1 MSSITIETTLSK
13 EAWFVAETQLDITEE
28 KGNKGPEVKK
38 YLKAVGLG
46 EGYPWCMAFVYWCV
60 GMAAKKLNLPN
71 PLVKTAGVLD
81 QYARTTLRK
90 MPASSILSMQ
100 PGEIF
105 IFIQD
110 HGKGTGHTG
119 FGMKGNSSVVKTIEG
134 NSNDE
139 GSREGK
145 EVCSLERSIT
155 TFKGII
161 QLP

>member
-1 MSSITIETTLSK
+1 MITIQTTLAQ
-13 EAWFVAETQLDITEE
+13 EALFVAKTQLDITEE
-28 KGNKGPEVKK
+28 KGNKGPEVRK

-46 EGYPWCMAFVYWCV
+46 EGFPWCMAFVYWCV
-60 GMAAKKLNLPN
+60 GMAAEKLGLEN
-71 PLVKTAGVLD
+71 PLVKTGGVLR
-81 QYARTTLRK
+81 QYNETTCRK
-90 MPASSILSMQ
+90 LPRQSYDCIQ
-100 PGEIF
+100 PGD

-110 HGKGTGHTG
+110 HGGGTGHTG
-119 FGMKGNSSVVKTIEG
+119 FILSRKGSVVKTIEG

-155 TFKGII
+155 GFKGII